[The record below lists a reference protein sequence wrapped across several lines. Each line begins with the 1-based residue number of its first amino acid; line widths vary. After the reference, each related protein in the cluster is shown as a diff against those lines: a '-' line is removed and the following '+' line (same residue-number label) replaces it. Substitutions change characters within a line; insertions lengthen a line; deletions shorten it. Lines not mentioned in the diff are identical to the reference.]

1 MFFAIAEDDERV
13 LFLSG
18 FLECVDRQLD
28 CLLEV
33 GSAEGCPVFIDLLD
47 RLADGGVVDREGG
60 VNIRAAGEADDADA
74 FIGECFEQFVDRDF
88 CAREAVGFHILD
100 SHAA

>member
-1 MFFAIAEDDERV
+1 MFFAIAEDDECV

-18 FLECVDRQLD
+18 FLERVDGQYD
-28 CLLEV
+28 CILEV
-33 GSAEGCPVFIDLLD
+33 GSAEGRPVFIDLLD
-47 RLADGGVVDREGG
+47 CLADSGVVDGEGG

-74 FIGECFEQFVDRDF
+74 FVGEFFEQFVDRDF
-88 CAREAVGFHILD
+88 CAREAVGLHILD

>member
-1 MFFAIAEDDERV
+1 MFFAIAENDERV

-18 FLECVDRQLD
+18 FLECVDCQLD
-28 CLLEV
+28 RIFEV

-47 RLADGGVVDREGG
+47 RLADGGVVDGKG
-60 VNIRAAGEADDADA
+60 SVNIRTAGEADDADA
-74 FIGECFEQFVDRDF
+74 FIREFFEQFVDRDF